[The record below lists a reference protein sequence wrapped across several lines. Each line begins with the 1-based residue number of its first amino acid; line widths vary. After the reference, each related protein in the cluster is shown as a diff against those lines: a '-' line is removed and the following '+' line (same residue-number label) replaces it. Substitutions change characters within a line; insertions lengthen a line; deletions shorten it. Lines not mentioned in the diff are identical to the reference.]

1 MADIF
6 DRLSDAIQSNPQAS
20 QEFSRLRDKAMLYG
34 GGAAAMG
41 AGSMVPEPVVN
52 TGRTVVEGANQMAND
67 FGRNTIDPMLNQR
80 LPTGM
85 DVNVNT
91 GVSPM
96 AAVRG
101 LLSNEMPPV
110 NPSANVSYQTPGGGF
125 YGSGTVTP
133 EGVYGP
139 TVGYSTPVL
148 GGAGSIDASV
158 TSTAPAA
165 KFPSSSDLFAAARL
179 NLKF

>member
-1 MADIF
+1 MADIINNF
-6 DRLSDAIQSNPQAS
+6 LAAIQSNPQAS
-20 QEFSRLRDKAMLYG
+20 QEFSRLKDKAMLYG

-41 AGSMVPEPVVN
+41 AGSVVPEPVIN
-52 TGRTVVEGANQMAND
+52 TGRTVVEGVNRMAD
-67 FGRNTIDPMLNQR
+67 DLGRNTIDPMLNQM

-85 DVNVNT
+85 NVNVNT

-96 AAVRG
+96 SMVRG
-101 LLSNEMPPV
+101 LLSTPV

-133 EGVYGP
+133 EGMVGP
-139 TVGYSTPVL
+139 TVGYRAPVF

-158 TSTAPAA
+158 TSTGPAA
-165 KFPSSSDLFAAARL
+165 RFPSSSDLFAAARL